1 MADAAVG
8 TGDTYS
14 PECRPPSTYPQD
26 QQFIARALV
35 SWQWSLIIVESP
47 IMPAFLRNPIVIVS
61 CGCLIALITFG
72 TRAGFG
78 LFLAP
83 MSETYGWGREI
94 FAVAIGIQ
102 NLMWG
107 IGQPVAGAIADRY
120 GTVRVLIAGALIYI
134 AGFYLMAVSSDPL
147 SLHIS
152 AGFLIGVGGAGASF
166 GLVMAAVGRMVS
178 DEKRPLALG
187 VIVASSSLGQFL
199 LVPLGGAFIAAYGWA
214 TALVLIGSFLFLVIP
229 LSAPFAQSTGASSTV
244 AAQSLGQA
252 LREAAGHRSYVL
264 LVTGFFVCGYHVAFI
279 QTHLPAFIEDQGVEA
294 WVGAW
299 AIGLVGLF
307 NIFGSL
313 GAGLIGSRWSMKNA
327 LSLIYL
333 LRALVI
339 AIYITLPVTA
349 TSTLVFAA
357 AMGLLWLSTV
367 PLTSGL
373 VALMFGPR
381 YMATLFGIVFF
392 SHQLGAFLG
401 VWLGGYLFD
410 SMGTYAFVWW
420 SGVALGV
427 IAAILHWPIEER
439 AVVRPAQA

>member
-1 MADAAVG
+1 V
-8 TGDTYS
+8 T
-14 PECRPPSTYPQD
+14 
-26 QQFIARALV
+26 
-35 SWQWSLIIVESP
+35 
-47 IMPAFLRNPIVIVS
+47 PAFLRNPIVIVT

-83 MSETYGWGREI
+83 MSETFGWGREV

-120 GTVRVLIAGALIYI
+120 GTLRVLVGGALVYI

-147 SLHIS
+147 SLHVS

-187 VIVASSSLGQFL
+187 IIVASSSLGQFL
-199 LVPLGGAFIAAYGWA
+199 LVPLGGAFIAAYGWS
-214 TALVLIGSFLFLVIP
+214 TALVLIGSLLFLVIA
-229 LSAPFAQSTGASSTV
+229 LAAPFAGQSGSHTALAPQT
-244 AAQSLGQA
+244 LGQA
-252 LREAAGHRSYVL
+252 LGEAAGHRSYVL
-264 LVTGFFVCGYHVAFI
+264 LVAGFFVCGYHVAFI
-279 QTHLPAFIEDQGVEA
+279 QTHLPAFIEDQGVDA

-307 NIFGSL
+307 NIVGSL

-327 LSLIYL
+327 LCLIYL

-339 AIYITLPVTA
+339 AVYISLPVTT
-349 TSTLVFAA
+349 TSTLIFAS

-381 YMATLFGIVFF
+381 YMATLFGIVFL
-392 SHQLGAFLG
+392 SHQIGAFLG

-410 SMGTYAFVWW
+410 SMGTYDLVWW
-420 SGVALGV
+420 SGVALAV
-427 IAAILHWPIEER
+427 VAAALHWPIDER
-439 AVVRPAQA
+439 TVVRPAPA